1 MRHAILIVLDL
12 KPEVCVCGRT
22 SLSDHIHRYLLIEV
36 SILIYVYTSFL
47 PPSFVRYLLIECE
60 QQTADQCTAWGAGR
74 AEADGDADGEGGG
87 GMGR

>member
-1 MRHAILIVLDL
+1 MCVDVLL
-12 KPEVCVCGRT
+12 FPIIFTGT
-22 SLSDHIHRYLLIEV
+22 FSLSVTFNTVKSL
-36 SILIYVYTSFL
+36 LIYVYTSFL
-47 PPSFVRYLLIECE
+47 PPSFLRYLLIECE

>member
-1 MRHAILIVLDL
+1 MYALLFSHRF
-12 KPEVCVCGRT
+12 
-22 SLSDHIHRYLLIEV
+22 DHVH
-36 SILIYVYTSFL
+36 
-47 PPSFVRYLLIECE
+47 RYLLIECE